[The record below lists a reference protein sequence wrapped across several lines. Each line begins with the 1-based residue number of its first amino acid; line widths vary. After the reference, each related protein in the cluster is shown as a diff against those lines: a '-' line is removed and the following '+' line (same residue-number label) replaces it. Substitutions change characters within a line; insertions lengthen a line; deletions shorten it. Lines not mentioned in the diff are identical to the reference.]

1 MSMTII
7 LLTISIVAL
16 MVSVAALVLAIE
28 ARKMVDEAKKTAE
41 ESMKLCEHNAMM
53 IAQVLKDTKIKPEE
67 GWMNM
72 ASGILGGAVRGFLT
86 GGF

>member
-1 MSMTII
+1 MEASII
-7 LLTISIVAL
+7 FLIISVLAL
-16 MVSVAALVLAIE
+16 IASIAALVLALD
-28 ARKMVDEAKKTAE
+28 ARKKADEAKKMAD

-53 IAQVLKDTKIKPEE
+53 IAQVLKDTKIKPSE
-67 GWMNM
+67 GWMEM

>member
-7 LLTISIVAL
+7 FLIICIIAL
-16 MVSVAALVLAIE
+16 MASVAALVLAIE
-28 ARKMVDEAKKTAE
+28 ARKMAGEAKKTAD
-41 ESMKLCEHNAMM
+41 ESMKLCEQNAMM